1 MALDLG
7 CGRGHIAKHMN
18 SDIVGTLY
26 QCDVAEHMVVSD
38 SYQEQIRDTCN
49 HINSLLSQHFFTCKQ
64 LTKTLGSK
72 RPAVD

>member
-38 SYQEQIRDTCN
+38 PYQEQIRDTCMELC
-49 HINSLLSQHFFTCKQ
+49 ISRVTSVSEVTQ
-64 LTKTLGSK
+64 
-72 RPAVD
+72 

>member
-7 CGRGHIAKHMN
+7 CGRGHIAKQMN

-38 SYQEQIRDTCN
+38 PLYFPPYI
-49 HINSLLSQHFFTCKQ
+49 LLVCKGITI
-64 LTKTLGSK
+64 LATYICAHNKFCL
-72 RPAVD
+72 